1 MKKSQSIFLLSGL
14 VPLVAAPIA
23 IVASCSNDTTAT
35 TTFSLKGAEVTLAG
49 LTDEQKE
56 LNQYVSDTAKLS
68 QLIVAKKAEIFN
80 NPPADLAASQVEIV
94 GAVTP
99 DTTAGSLSFKLKVK
113 STANPPTDL
122 IAETGLVLKGF
133 ATAQTGQQAYTI
145 TLAKTDGQYSATE
158 VPAVAQKPIS
168 EITDDAS
175 VKAFVIANKDKF
187 FTFKAN
193 EVANFNWETNLTI
206 TQTNVDSGQKSVTF
220 TLTLNNSTNA
230 GGKIENQQITVTGF
244 AEATPPAVQP
254 YTITLTK
261 TNGQYS
267 ATEVPAVAQK
277 PISEITDDASV
288 KAFVIANK
296 DKFFTFKANEVTNFN
311 WETNLTI
318 TQTNVDSGQK
328 SVTFTLT
335 LNNSTNAG
343 GKIENQ
349 QITVTGF
356 Q

>member
-23 IVASCSNDTTAT
+23 IVASCSNDTPAT
-35 TTFSLKGAEVTLAG
+35 TTFSLKGAEVTLNN
-49 LTDEQKE
+49 LTDQEKE
-56 LNQYVSDTAKLS
+56 LSQYNDAAKLS

-122 IAETGLVLKGF
+122 IGETGLVLKGF
-133 ATAQTGQQAYTI
+133 ATTQTGQQAYTI
-145 TLAKTDGQYSATE
+145 TLTKTDGQYSATE

-168 EITDDAS
+168 EITNDA
-175 VKAFVIANKDKF
+175 D
-187 FTFKAN
+187 
-193 EVANFNWETNLTI
+193 
-206 TQTNVDSGQKSVTF
+206 
-220 TLTLNNSTNA
+220 
-230 GGKIENQQITVTGF
+230 
-244 AEATPPAVQP
+244 
-254 YTITLTK
+254 
-261 TNGQYS
+261 
-267 ATEVPAVAQK
+267 
-277 PISEITDDASV
+277 V